1 MLVRQP
7 NDSGHDCA
15 APPDLAV
22 GITHFAHT
30 KVRLERYHSNFVELI
45 LRVPTHH
52 SIVVQPQDRVGIYD
66 SKGIQNM
73 LARVWSASLI
83 GIESVK
89 VGVEVD
95 VSGGLP
101 GIIIVGLPDAAVQE
115 SKERVKAAL
124 RNAGFT
130 FPMRRI
136 VINLT
141 PADLRKEGPSF
152 DLPISMGILA
162 ASEQIN
168 PQLLGDF
175 LFLGELSLDG
185 TLRPVTGVLPIA
197 AAAKQMGFM
206 GLVVPQTNANEA
218 AVVKGLSVYGFEHVS
233 QVSAFLNDPDSVKPT
248 SEGRSRDQRQTY
260 LDLRDVKGQ
269 VHARRALEIAAAG
282 GHNLIFVGPPGSG
295 KTMLA
300 RRLPG
305 ILPPLA
311 FGESLEVTKIHS
323 VAGLLK
329 DQGHLLRQRPFRSP
343 HHSASGPALVG
354 GGSFPKPGE
363 ISLAHRGVLFLDE
376 LTEFKRDVL
385 EFLRQPLEDGFVS
398 ISRARQSVT
407 FPAQFTLVAST
418 NPCPC
423 GYYADPIQA
432 CTCSPRQRESYWAK
446 LSGPLMDRIDLQV
459 AVNRLKP
466 EEITQQSQG
475 EASAP
480 IRERVQA
487 ARDLAHQRFQ
497 SESDLHCNAQM
508 SSQQLR
514 RWCPLNDA
522 TRQLLETAI
531 TRLGLSARATDRIL
545 KVARTIADLAN
556 ASSLEATHVA
566 EAIQYRTIDRLQ

>member
-1 MLVRQP
+1 
-7 NDSGHDCA
+7 
-15 APPDLAV
+15 
-22 GITHFAHT
+22 
-30 KVRLERYHSNFVELI
+30 
-45 LRVPTHH
+45 
-52 SIVVQPQDRVGIYD
+52 
-66 SKGIQNM
+66 M

-83 GIESVK
+83 GIDAIK

-101 GIIIVGLPDAAVQE
+101 GIVIVGLPDAAVQE

-124 RNAGFT
+124 RNSDLA

-152 DLPISMGILA
+152 DLPISIGILA
-162 ASEQIN
+162 ASDQID

-175 LFLGELSLDG
+175 LFLGEVSLDG
-185 TLRPVTGVLPIA
+185 ALRPITGILPIA
-197 AAAKQMGFM
+197 AAAQKMGFM
-206 GLVVPQTNANEA
+206 GLVVPKANAREA
-218 AVVKGLSVYGFEHVS
+218 AVVTGISVYGFEQLS
-233 QVSAFLNDPDSVKPT
+233 QVSQFLNAPTLAKPIQSVETEDYNYIHP
-248 SEGRSRDQRQTY
+248 S
-260 LDLRDVKGQ
+260 LDLKDVKGQ
-269 VHARRALEIAAAG
+269 SHARRALEIAAAG

-305 ILPPLA
+305 ILPPLELSEA
-311 FGESLEVTKIHS
+311 LEVTKIHS
-323 VAGLLK
+323 VAGLLRNEG
-329 DQGHLLRQRPFRSP
+329 QLLRQRPFRSP

-432 CTCSPRQRESYWAK
+432 CTCSPRQRETYWAK

-466 EEITQQSQG
+466 EEITQQLEG
-475 EASAP
+475 ESSTDVLD
-480 IRERVQA
+480 RVQS
-487 ARDLAHQRFQ
+487 ARNIATQRFQ
-497 SESDLHCNAQM
+497 AESNLHCNAQM
-508 SSQQLR
+508 NTQHLR
-514 RWCPLNDA
+514 RWCQLEDT

-531 TRLGLSARATDRIL
+531 QRLGLSARATDRIL

-556 ASSLEATHVA
+556 SSALESPHVA